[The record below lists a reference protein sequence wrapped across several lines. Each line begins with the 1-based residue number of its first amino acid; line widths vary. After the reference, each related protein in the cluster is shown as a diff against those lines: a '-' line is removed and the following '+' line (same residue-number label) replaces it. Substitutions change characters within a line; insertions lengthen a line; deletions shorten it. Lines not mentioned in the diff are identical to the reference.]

1 MVAAIRV
8 HTESDQ
14 GFPDANEPV
23 TMSNGA
29 SGATEQR
36 RFSSLL
42 HGQYHAKFR
51 FAAHHSRVAFRG
63 LGDALP
69 LEDMELRTR

>member
-1 MVAAIRV
+1 
-8 HTESDQ
+8 
-14 GFPDANEPV
+14 
-23 TMSNGA
+23 MSNGA

-51 FAAHHSRVAFRG
+51 FADHHSRVAFRG